1 MADNTKLKVA
11 AVQMEPRLL
20 EKEVN
25 LARCLDL
32 IQAAARE
39 GARLI
44 VFPECALT
52 GYVFSSLEEALP
64 ACEPIPAPAPRRSSM
79 PVGSSTCTW

>member
-1 MADNTKLKVA
+1 MADNMKLKVA

-20 EKEVN
+20 EKEMN

-32 IQAAARE
+32 IQTAAEE

-52 GYVFSSLEEALP
+52 GYVFSSLE
-64 ACEPIPAPAPRRSSM
+64 
-79 PVGSSTCTW
+79 